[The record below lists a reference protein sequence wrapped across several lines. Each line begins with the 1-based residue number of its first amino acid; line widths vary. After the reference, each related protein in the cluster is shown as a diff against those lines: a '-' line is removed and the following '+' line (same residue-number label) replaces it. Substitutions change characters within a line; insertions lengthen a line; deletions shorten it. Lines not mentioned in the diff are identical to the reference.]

1 MMIEAFVI
9 RCNTHFLSHPWNY
22 HGTESLCLLAE
33 LGLVT
38 TGQRVC
44 CLQRLLSFTRAD
56 IVCYSYKDTWIHDV
70 RRLFAYMHTWTAILA
85 FHTFI
90 HEYTTSVGCFV
101 YMHNEHKRLSF
112 WLFHECTHDTRREQP
127 VLYTC
132 TMNTRDSHPGFSYIH
147 TWIHDV
153 SRLFCFGTSVFHLNR
168 LVCVCVVSL
177 GTVHRL
183 ACVFQAACVQL
194 GVWQSVVCVCV
205 CVCD

>member
-44 CLQRLLSFTRAD
+44 CLQHLLSFTCAD

-153 SRLFCFGTSVFHLNR
+153 SRLFCIHAQWTQETLILAFSCMHTWIHDVSSLFFTRIVFWTHNSMQ
-168 LVCVCVVSL
+168 SL
-177 GTVHRL
+177 CR
-183 ACVFQAACVQL
+183 
-194 GVWQSVVCVCV
+194 
-205 CVCD
+205 